1 MYIIN
6 FTEMLNHKIHDS
18 VYIWTCEHVNL
29 SECVVCQHLLIYVWI
44 HAPAHTCD
52 FYACVSVSHLDVYLS
67 MWVSWHMLIN
77 VCVCECVQTWKN
89 VYVYKPERHVYY
101 VSGCVTMHEPI
112 VCVRKCLLIVCIH
125 TCISECVAFS
135 FDVYLSMWIC
145 EHMPACLCENI
156 SECVVYMSA
165 HVYKCVHMWL
175 CGHLEACLHV

>member
-18 VYIWTCEHVNL
+18 VYIWTCEHVNM
-29 SECVVCQHLLIYVWI
+29 SEFVVCWHLLICMCKYVWI

-67 MWVSWHMLIN
+67 MWVSWHMPIN

-101 VSGCVTMHEPI
+101 VSGCVTMHEPV

-125 TCISECVAFS
+125 TYMYIWVCCFFLWCLSEHVNLWA
-135 FDVYLSMWIC
+135 
-145 EHMPACLCENI
+145 HACMLVWEYIWVCGI
-156 SECVVYMSA
+156 
-165 HVYKCVHMWL
+165 HVST
-175 CGHLEACLHV
+175 CL